1 MDLLIPLALIL
12 VGLALIG
19 AEIWLVPG
27 FNVVGILGFLV
38 LMFAIGFMF
47 STGGMVAGW
56 ISLAGTLVMGVALGW
71 VVWKSG
77 AWERFVL
84 ATTIDSNEEE
94 EARLEENRARYLGH
108 TGRAVTPLR
117 PTGVAEISNERLE
130 VTTEGG
136 FIASGSEVRVVA
148 MDRRRLFVRLAE
160 SPASPPS
167 ESTAGLDTPS

>member
-38 LMFAIGFMF
+38 LMFAVGYMF
-47 STGGMVAGW
+47 STGGMVAGF
-56 ISLAGTLVMGVALGW
+56 ISLAATAAMGALLAW
-71 VVWKSG
+71 AVWKSG

-84 ATTIDSNEEE
+84 ATAIDTNEEE
-94 EARLEENRARYLGH
+94 EARLQENRARYLGH

-117 PTGVAEISNERLE
+117 PTGVAEIGNERLE

-136 FIASGSEVRVVA
+136 FIAAGSEIRVVA

-160 SPASPPS
+160 TMSPAPASGAESPS
-167 ESTAGLDTPS
+167 